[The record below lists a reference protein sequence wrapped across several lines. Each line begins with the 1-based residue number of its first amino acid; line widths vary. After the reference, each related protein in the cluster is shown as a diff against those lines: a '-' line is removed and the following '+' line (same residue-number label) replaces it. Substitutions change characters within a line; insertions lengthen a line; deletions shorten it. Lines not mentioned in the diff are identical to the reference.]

1 MPYLRK
7 ISRENSDGKK
17 LLCGYDNGGRTG
29 PNHFDFSRCIQIP
42 VFPFHLLTLLKKRF
56 SKFEE
61 Y

>member
-29 PNHFDFSRCIQIP
+29 PNHFDFSRFMYSNSR
-42 VFPFHLLTLLKKRF
+42 FPLSLVGP
-56 SKFEE
+56 S
-61 Y
+61 